1 MSQTLSGK
9 QIKIPSISISDL
21 SKYHQFDCDK
31 LLRNTLDEDYERR
44 RSTTNDKRKV
54 DELKIDNS
62 TLRDAVKSRGG
73 DFEAKVVEDLE
84 KKFNVVDCSSHD
96 PSNALIT
103 LQNAKVG
110 DVLYQLKFDVPD
122 DLYDHL
128 KIKNI
133 VRLKSIIP
141 DFIEIVGESGKKK
154 KRLLILDAKSS
165 KGTRTSHQFQVA
177 AYTYLL
183 KHITKDIP
191 GISVSKIGG
200 IYLPKKGGMELQTF
214 RTDFLLSK
222 VEKFLSTDLRD
233 IASASEVSWHYNS
246 RCKTCEFVDDC
257 RIDAKDS
264 MAMIPYLSTDNA
276 NDLRLFVKNTWIKEK
291 KTKKDAEIEHLE
303 NLFTFD
309 DNELSEH
316 VNKLMTITPNNY
328 LINPKLLPLIKHDN
342 GHETDIED
350 LANDFSKLS
359 VKIED
364 VKIKDLAD
372 CIDKLSTDDDEKA
385 MVNDT
390 INRKIKQI
398 IKYDKDRKKSPYI
411 DAYVTEKAQF
421 IGTPTAT
428 FPQQTDHNL
437 IITMSMDPFV
447 LLPFAWSMCLYTNDG
462 QVMKKFQF
470 AESIS
475 KYKDENQSAFV
486 SLMDKFVTRLTKI
499 FEYLSYKKSRAC
511 IFVYSEQEKFTIQES
526 LLKIIRLDDVSEAI
540 QHMTTRCLYNLF
552 EDCSLLLAVGG
563 DIDNSSEIPGQ
574 WREFPRLVCLE
585 QSLSE
590 NVAICV
596 PGFYRFI
603 DIWEQMVKP
612 VLEDNKELLTALEP
626 EISKIDLE
634 DIYAIWISENV
645 NEDEINKYHLLRAV
659 FANVV
664 IQAIYALV
672 KKSTDDISSK
682 LLFSPPAFVFSE
694 IRSFINNYLGKLYF
708 FKQFEAAITY
718 YRTKSVRHKD
728 LVLGEIKSGL
738 RVKADRFLRKE
749 EKEKSSTWILQCIIL
764 NCDNEF
770 HVLEPSNIKEFI
782 LVDDTAEGILE
793 AIRFSDMDYK
803 DKLFGYPL
811 TVLSLSSI
819 DNTDPTQR
827 VIQLKGTFKK
837 NINVGTTYR
846 LYKRYIDFNT
856 DKILKMLI
864 EIDEQPSSIFLDL
877 LSDPNK
883 WGSSLSE
890 EHTYPKELKDTAL
903 ELRDSFSMSPSQ
915 KEIAAVILDKRL
927 QIVWGPPGSGKTHFL
942 ALFVTWYLSA
952 FKPKPIEN
960 NKNFMIGITAFT
972 RSAIDNLLE
981 RIATVQKEGNKTS
994 DFTIIR
1000 MVKEFNNSID
1010 NVNDCKAE
1018 ALPKKILD
1026 ARLGTPGKPIV
1037 IGGTVWDWYKIRK
1050 EWNGNWAGCNIMI
1063 IDEGSQLLVSDASI
1077 ALECLNQNSGKLI
1090 VAGDHMQLGP
1100 IIQNTYPIYGDNHPL
1115 IFGSIQQCLMRK
1127 EDGSIFNESSFLEKG
1142 QKHDFGPCTLQ
1153 LRDNWRMN
1161 GELNNFFQQI
1171 YGDDYIS
1178 KQPNLKL
1185 NFEDDKLLHTDN
1197 PDIRNILSPETAITL
1212 VKLSLQNNGQDN
1224 SQSISGLL
1232 SEKVLHAEADV
1243 VAKIVTSYFD
1253 SLRKPDLQDRKP
1265 SLFIVTPHHRQRQA
1279 VQSRLNEYL
1288 SNPKYNLKINTVEKM
1303 QGQEADLVIACFV
1316 FLDQNEIVR
1325 ESDFLFDRNRW
1336 NVAISRARCK
1346 IVLLTTHE
1354 MLYPKNMNIFFQKKS
1369 SEGWVYLSMIESWV
1383 KKRYKGKDKKKLGI
1397 IEWKIDGNI

>member
-1 MSQTLSGK
+1 MLQEPK
-9 QIKIPSISISDL
+9 QIKVPSIAISDL
-21 SKYHQFDCDK
+21 SKYHQFNCDK

-44 RSTTNDKRKV
+44 RSTTNSEKKFS
-54 DELKIDNS
+54 EIKINNS

-84 KKFNVVDCSSHD
+84 KRVKVVDCTSDD
-96 PSNALIT
+96 PSKALIT

-110 DVLYQLKFDVPD
+110 EVLYQLKFDVPD

-128 KIKNI
+128 KIKDI
-133 VRLKSIIP
+133 VRLKSFIP
-141 DFIEIVGESGKKK
+141 DFIEIVGEGGK

-165 KGTRTSHQFQVA
+165 KGTRVSHQFQVA

-191 GISVSKIGG
+191 DISVSKFGG
-200 IYLPKKGGMELQTF
+200 IYLPKKGGFELQTF
-214 RTDFLLSK
+214 RTELLLSK

-246 RCKTCEFVDDC
+246 RCKTCAFVDDC
-257 RIDAKDS
+257 RVDAKGS
-264 MAMIPYLSTDNA
+264 MSMIPYLSTDNA
-276 NDLRLFVKNTWIKEK
+276 NDLRLFVKNTWNKEK
-291 KTKKDAEIEHLE
+291 RYKKDAEIENLAK
-303 NLFTFD
+303 LFTID
-309 DNELSEH
+309 DNELNDH
-316 VNKLMTITPNNY
+316 VNKLVTMTPNDY
-328 LINPKLLPLIKHDN
+328 LTNPKIVPLIKHDKVN
-342 GHETDIED
+342 ETDIED
-350 LANDFSKLS
+350 LANNFSKLS

-364 VKIKDLAD
+364 LAD
-372 CIDKLSTDDDEKA
+372 CIDKLSIDDDEKV
-385 MVNDT
+385 MVNEVT
-390 INRKIKQI
+390 ATRRIKQI

-411 DAYVTEKAQF
+411 EAFKTEKAQF
-421 IGTPTAT
+421 IGTPTAN
-428 FPQQTDHNL
+428 FPQRTDHNL
-437 IITMSMDPFV
+437 VLTMSIDPFV
-447 LLPFAWSMCLYTNDG
+447 LLPFGWSMSLYAKDG

-470 AESIS
+470 AESVP

-499 FEYLSYKKSRAC
+499 FEYLSNKKSRAC
-511 IFVYSEQEKFTIQES
+511 IFVYSEQEKFIIQES
-526 LLKIIRLDDVSEAI
+526 LLKIIRLDDISEAI

-552 EDCSLLLAVGG
+552 EDCSLLLAVGS
-563 DIDNSSEIPGQ
+563 DVENSSEIPGE
-574 WREFPRLVCLE
+574 WREFPRLVILE

-612 VLEDNKELLTALEP
+612 TLEDNKELLTTLEP

-634 DIYAIWISENV
+634 DIYATWISENG
-645 NEDEINKYHLLRAV
+645 NENEINKYHLLRAV
-659 FANVV
+659 FVNVV
-664 IQAIYALV
+664 IQAFYALV

-708 FKQFEAAITY
+708 FKQFEGAMTY
-718 YRTKSVRHKD
+718 YRTKAVRQKD
-728 LVLGEIKSGL
+728 LVLGETKCGL
-738 RVKADRFLRKE
+738 RVKADRFLK
-749 EKEKSSTWILQCIIL
+749 KDEKSVWILQCIVL
-764 NCDNEF
+764 NCENEF
-770 HVLEPSNIKEFI
+770 HVLEPSSMKEFI
-782 LVDDTAEGILE
+782 LVEDTAEGILE
-793 AIRFSDMDYK
+793 AIRFSDMEYK
-803 DKLFGYPL
+803 DKQFGYPL
-811 TVLSLSSI
+811 NVLSLVSI
-819 DNTDPTQR
+819 DDTDPAHR
-827 VIQLKGTFKK
+827 VIQLKGTIKK
-837 NINVGTTYR
+837 SISVGTTYR
-846 LYKRYIDFNT
+846 LYKRFVDFNT

-877 LSDPNK
+877 LSDPNA

-915 KEIAAVILDKRL
+915 KEIAAVILEKRM

-942 ALFVTWYLSA
+942 ALFVTWYLSTL
-952 FKPKPIEN
+952 KPKPTEN
-960 NKNFMIGITAFT
+960 NKNFMIGVTAFT

-981 RIATVQKEGNKTS
+981 RIATVQKEGNKID
-994 DFTIIR
+994 DFTIVR
-1000 MVKEFNNSID
+1000 MVKESNNSID
-1010 NVNDCKAE
+1010 NINDCKAE
-1018 ALPKKILD
+1018 NLPKKILG
-1026 ARLGTPGKPIV
+1026 AKLGTPGKPLV
-1037 IGGTVWDWYKIRK
+1037 VGGTVWDWYKIRK
-1050 EWNGNWAGCNIMI
+1050 EFNGSWTGCNIMI

-1090 VAGDHMQLGP
+1090 IAGDHMQLGP

-1127 EDGSIFNESSFLEKG
+1127 EDGSIFNENPFLEKG

-1161 GELNNFFQQI
+1161 GELNNFFQKI
-1171 YGDDYIS
+1171 YGEDYIS
-1178 KQPNLKL
+1178 KQPDLKL
-1185 NFEDDKLLHTDN
+1185 NFEDDKLLHIDN
-1197 PDIRNILSPETAITL
+1197 PDIRKILSPETAIAL
-1212 VKLSLQNNGQDN
+1212 VKLSLKNNDQGS
-1224 SQSISGLL
+1224 SQPNISGLL

-1243 VAKIVTSYFD
+1243 VAKIVTAYFD
-1253 SLRKPDLQDRKP
+1253 SPRKPDPQHRKP

-1279 VQSRLNEYL
+1279 VQSRLNNYL
-1288 SNPKYNLKINTVEKM
+1288 SSPKYNLKINTVEKM

-1354 MLYPKNMNIFFQKKS
+1354 MLYPKSMDIFFQKKS
-1369 SEGWVYLSMIESWV
+1369 SEGWVYLSMIETWV
-1383 KKRYKGKDKKKLGI
+1383 KKRYGGKNKRKDKKNLGI
-1397 IEWKIDGNI
+1397 IEWKIDGNQTES